1 MNGVKSYSHACI
13 AYIVGRLIAG
23 KSVTSIYD
31 YSRAVEIRREDLPDQ
46 GCLKEFNYENWSF
59 LSGSPGVCK
68 YQYSCNAGHSI
79 DIAIKGNTFIGYIR
93 GSSSHFIGTVKGDS
107 VYLYD
112 QRNRPIS
119 TTGYPA
125 TRSATEKMSR
135 RVSAAAERSRF
146 RQGRVM
152 NRKAELGKK

>member
-1 MNGVKSYSHACI
+1 MDSVKSYSHACI

-31 YSRAVEIRREDLPDQ
+31 YSRAVEISREGLPDQ

-59 LSGSPGVCK
+59 LAGSPGVCK

-112 QRNRPIS
+112 QKESAHFSYRIS
-119 TTGYPA
+119 GNA
-125 TRSATEKMSR
+125 I
-135 RVSAAAERSRF
+135 
-146 RQGRVM
+146 GH
-152 NRKAELGKK
+152 